1 MRTLATLAA
10 LTLAVPALA
19 GEITGKVTASKG
31 AGGIVV
37 YVVKADGQFAPPE
50 KPVAMDQ
57 KHMAFLP
64 FVLPVLAGTTVEF
77 KNSDKVA
84 HNVFSPDGAGYN
96 LGTFSPGQTRKQ
108 LFGDPGLYTQLCSL
122 HPDMEGYILV
132 LQNPYFATTAA
143 DGGYTI
149 KGVPDGDYQVR
160 VMGKSVKKKDRKKDF
175 PVTVA
180 GSANLDIEL

>member
-1 MRTLATLAA
+1 MKLLMSAMVSSLS
-10 LTLAVPALA
+10 LSALA
-19 GEITGKVTASKG
+19 GEITGKVSTGKN

-37 YVVKADGQFAPPE
+37 YVVKADGEFAAPS
-50 KPVAMDQ
+50 KPATLDQ
-57 KHMAFLP
+57 QHMAFVP

-96 LGTFSPGQTRKQ
+96 LGTFGPGQSRKQ

-122 HPDMEGYILV
+122 HPEMEGYILV
-132 LQNPYFATTAA
+132 LQNPYFTTTA
-143 DGGYTI
+143 GNGSYTI

-160 VMGKSVKKKDRKKDF
+160 VMGKAVKKKDRKRDF
-175 PVTVA
+175 PVTVS
-180 GSANLDIEL
+180 GSTSLDIEL